1 MLSLSHRMPLCG
13 KPWKTPCLNCSNYW
27 LRPVYRLGKPAS
39 ATKDNPNRRLTNR
52 PAMANAIRRVM
63 PQAGPRSPAVSCRPP
78 HAVGHPMR
86 WSTPSP
92 DNCGTLDQTPE
103 LASVRTLIRHDHI
116 RPIAPQCDNLNRI
129 VRACV
134 CAPSQW
140 QLLPVTHVDR
150 SWPKTN
156 PVQSPN

>member
-86 WSTPSP
+86 WSNPSP
-92 DNCGTLDQTPE
+92 DNCGTIVLTHTIARVETHFITDQ
-103 LASVRTLIRHDHI
+103 H
-116 RPIAPQCDNLNRI
+116 RP
-129 VRACV
+129 
-134 CAPSQW
+134 STH
-140 QLLPVTHVDR
+140 QLYKLQNNQTHRD
-150 SWPKTN
+150 T
-156 PVQSPN
+156 